1 MLESMNVP
9 YVKKYDENGRVTN
22 PIKGS
27 LISEF
32 PNRKE
37 RREELQKHRFYGES
51 KNLHLTVKGAFKY
64 LRLKQIEFTKQGQKK
79 VIEHYLPC

>member
-1 MLESMNVP
+1 MEKSMNVP
-9 YVKKYDENGRVTN
+9 YVKKYDENGRVAN
-22 PIKGS
+22 LINDS

-37 RREELQKHRFYGES
+37 RRESMQKHRFYGES
-51 KNLHLTVKGAFKY
+51 KNLHLTVLGALKY